1 MKKALIIVGIVVAVL
16 VVGYLALALL
26 SGGNAPDA
34 LSGTYS
40 DGTITLVFD
49 GKGNLTAT
57 CGEVSATGTY
67 GNGTTGEN
75 LVIWMPFGD
84 SCPEEFANLNSTL
97 DYCLRYTEG
106 TDDTGAYIEITGND
120 GTAMKFYKQA

>member
-1 MKKALIIVGIVVAVL
+1 MKKTISALMVCALVL
-16 VVGYLALALL
+16 SIALACA
-26 SGGNAPDA
+26 GCGNVPDP
-34 LSGTYS
+34 LNGTYS

-49 GKGNLTAT
+49 DKGNLTAT
-57 CGEVSATGTY
+57 CGDVTATGTY

-106 TDDTGAYIEITGND
+106 TDDTGSYIEITGND
-120 GTAMKFYKQA
+120 GTAMKFYKQGE